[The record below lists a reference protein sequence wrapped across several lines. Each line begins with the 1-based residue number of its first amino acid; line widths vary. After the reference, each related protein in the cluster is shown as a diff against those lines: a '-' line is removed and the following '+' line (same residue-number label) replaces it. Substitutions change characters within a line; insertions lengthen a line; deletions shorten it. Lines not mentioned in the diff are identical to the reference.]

1 MSITLIQTNERLLAD
16 ADDFV
21 VVETQLLQ
29 QTQHG
34 EVAFFD
40 LFDFVGGQVWNWK
53 RWRKDR
59 KSLLVPSTRKSVN
72 METFGT
78 ESNNELEKIS
88 VLSLF
93 IPWKASG

>member
-1 MSITLIQTNERLLAD
+1 MSITLIQTNKRLLAD

-40 LFDFVGGQVWNWK
+40 LFDFVGGQVL
-53 RWRKDR
+53 D
-59 KSLLVPSTRKSVN
+59 
-72 METFGT
+72 
-78 ESNNELEKIS
+78 
-88 VLSLF
+88 
-93 IPWKASG
+93 